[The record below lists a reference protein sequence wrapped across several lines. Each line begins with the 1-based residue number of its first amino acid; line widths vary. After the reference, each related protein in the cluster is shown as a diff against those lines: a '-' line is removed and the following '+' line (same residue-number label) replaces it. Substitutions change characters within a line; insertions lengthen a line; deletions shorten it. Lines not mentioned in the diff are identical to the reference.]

1 MRSASAGGHLW
12 KALDALTASC
22 APIGKPTYEASFK
35 FTIVEQTCHQITVA
49 AMSEAEAR
57 AIALTVARRNWSL
70 LPLNVLNH

>member
-35 FTIVEQTCHQITVA
+35 FTIVQQTCHQITVA

-57 AIALTVARRNWSL
+57 AIALTACAPELVAFAVERL
-70 LPLNVLNH
+70 EP